1 MIFDPFDLLELL
13 RLATA
18 VFWFAADGT
27 QMSRSDLFAERAPLR
42 IIDYAWLALGA
53 YWLWAARDRKKTER
67 REAPIERLLHILFMA
82 FGFILLYSSDPR
94 FGTLNRR
101 FLPERRS
108 IEMLGAALAV
118 AGVAFAIWARRHIGK
133 NWSGTVTIKKE
144 HELIRAGPYAHI
156 RHPIYTGMLLA
167 VVGTAIAIGEYR
179 ALVAL
184 ALLLIGFI
192 AKAKREESFLATKF
206 GPSFDEHRRRTGFF
220 LPH

>member
-18 VFWFAADGT
+18 FWFATDVT
-27 QMSRSDLFAERAPLR
+27 QMSRSDLSAERAPLR
-42 IIDYAWLALGA
+42 IINYAWLALGV

-67 REAPIERLLHILFMA
+67 REAPMERLLHIMFMA
-82 FGFILLYSSDPR
+82 FGFILLYSPDPR
-94 FGTLNRR
+94 FGALNRR

-108 IEMLGAALAV
+108 IEMLGAALAI
-118 AGVAFAIWARRHIGK
+118 AGVAFAIWARQHIGK
-133 NWSGTVTIKKE
+133 NWSGTVTIKIE
-144 HELIRAGPYAHI
+144 HELIRTGPYAHI

-192 AKAKREESFLATKF
+192 AKAKREESFLATRF
-206 GPSFDEHRRRTGFF
+206 GPAFDEHRRRTGFF